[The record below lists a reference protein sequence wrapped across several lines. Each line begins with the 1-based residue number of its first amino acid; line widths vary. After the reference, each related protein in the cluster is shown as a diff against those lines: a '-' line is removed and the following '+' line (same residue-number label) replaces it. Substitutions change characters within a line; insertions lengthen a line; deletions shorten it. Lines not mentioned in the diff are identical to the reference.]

1 MSYSIQ
7 RAVSDGTMTL
17 LPVSIEYFDREEIS
31 VLFDGV
37 LDARQWA
44 WVGTTEKTLSF
55 TPAVANLVEVQIV
68 RKTDLAELRHQ
79 FSLGA
84 QFTAESLDES
94 LIQIL
99 HIAQEAAEQLQGTDF
114 YHPIDMH
121 GYKIVNVGDG
131 ADPIDVVNHR
141 QMEVHDGVIVGYMN
155 AAGASAD
162 AAAASAIA
170 AAASAVDAAGVVT
183 AAEIQFGLPIGH
195 TAVSK
200 DSSTGAARI
209 PAGTTAERPVSPI
222 YGDTRVNSTLDSVEW
237 WDGTAWVAVGGGGTA
252 SGTSFTP
259 VGNVVATDVQAAIVE
274 LDTEKLQKSLNLSD
288 VPDPATARSNLGIST
303 LTAGTAINTTSGTAH
318 DFTGIPSWVKK
329 ITLSLKDV
337 SRTAG
342 TGNLAFQLGTSGGIV
357 VTGYTVTSSYN
368 GTGGQGAATATTAFI
383 TWGDAGASGALQS
396 GQVVFA
402 KLSGNIWT
410 CSGLI
415 GQSVAVPVYTQQFA
429 GVVDLGAALTTI
441 RVTNTGGDTFDSGSI
456 NILYE

>member
-131 ADPIDVVNHR
+131 ADPMDVVNHR

-303 LTAGTAINTTSGTAH
+303 LTSGTAINTTSGTAH

-329 ITLSLKDV
+329 ITLSLRDV
-337 SRTAG
+337 STVGAG
-342 TGNLAFQLGTSGGIV
+342 ATVFQLGTAGGIIVAGYTSVGSYASSSGYASAFISSGGF
-357 VTGYTVTSSYN
+357 VTFGDSAANNVR
-368 GTGGQGAATATTAFI
+368 QGSI
-383 TWGDAGASGALQS
+383 TFSKVSGNVWVASGVLANS
-396 GQVVFA
+396 GGAPVFT
-402 KLSGNIWT
+402 LPI
-410 CSGLI
+410 
-415 GQSVAVPVYTQQFA
+415 A
-429 GVVDLGAALTTI
+429 GSVDLGAVLTTV
-441 RVTNTGGDTFDSGSI
+441 RVTNTAGDTFDSGII